1 MSGWCGTK
9 PGGVSPR
16 VRAQSNVSRV
26 EPRRPP
32 WDYRGV
38 DVELT
43 PRATEILRRSY
54 SAARR
59 FNPDV
64 HLRLAR
70 VRGEV
75 QATLVDAP
83 GPGDS
88 RIDGDGFVLHVEPG
102 LGGRLEVHEP
112 HDRLVLVP
120 T

>member
-1 MSGWCGTK
+1 M
-9 PGGVSPR
+9 
-16 VRAQSNVSRV
+16 
-26 EPRRPP
+26 E
-32 WDYRGV
+32 
-38 DVELT
+38 VELT
-43 PRATEILRRSY
+43 PRAVEILQRSY

-75 QATLVDAP
+75 QATLVEQPEAGDA
-83 GPGDS
+83 
-88 RIDGDGFVLHVEPG
+88 RIDGDGFVLHVAAG
-102 LGGRLEVHEP
+102 LAGRLEVHEP